1 MKQCNFPQGVPNELL
16 EAFLMDN
23 EMESKGND
31 FFEDAGGGIWHESN
45 IEEAIQNMGIL
56 EILDLQKVWNE
67 AQDMLSL
74 QNEFFENND
83 LKHPLGVINNDWT
96 F

>member
-31 FFEDAGGGIWHESN
+31 FFEDAGGHIWHESN
-45 IEEAIQNMGIL
+45 IEEEIQNMGIL

-67 AQDMLSL
+67 QKD
-74 QNEFFENND
+74 FFEEQTKWFIEND
-83 LKHPLGVINNDWT
+83 LKHPLGVINND
-96 F
+96 